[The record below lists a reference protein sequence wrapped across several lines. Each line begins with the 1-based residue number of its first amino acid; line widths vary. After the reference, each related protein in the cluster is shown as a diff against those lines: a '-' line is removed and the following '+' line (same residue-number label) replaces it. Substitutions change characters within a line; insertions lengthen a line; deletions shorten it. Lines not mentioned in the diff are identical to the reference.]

1 MNIHVEIF
9 QRTVKDRKSGISYDL
24 LHSWKQG
31 IESQGD
37 KATVITQAVNPQIV
51 NGEMDAS
58 TPVSVIFGY
67 GGDTQTGHTKG
78 RRRLVRKFQE
88 RMGGVTINF
97 DGGVFNAFGNIG
109 HRDNAHFRCGINSPM
124 RNGDFNNENCPS
136 DRFEKIQ
143 KVFNIDVKPW
153 RTDGKHILI
162 CTQPKDN
169 WSMDGMDPVEWASRV
184 ITEIRKHTDREIK
197 IRPHPNHMNIVP
209 QIQAKHKDIWVRSKM
224 AGNEVPGKST
234 QKDNYKMSFQEDLDN
249 AWAMVTHNSTAGV
262 DAAVYG
268 VPVYNTDDKALSWD
282 VANHSFDNINNP
294 DMPDRTQWLN
304 NLGYA
309 MWSKSEIEQ
318 GLAWQHL
325 KPRVLE
331 LIKEHKYK

>member
-1 MNIHVEIF
+1 
-9 QRTVKDRKSGISYDL
+9 
-24 LHSWKQG
+24 
-31 IESQGD
+31 
-37 KATVITQAVNPQIV
+37 
-51 NGEMDAS
+51 
-58 TPVSVIFGY
+58 
-67 GGDTQTGHTKG
+67 
-78 RRRLVRKFQE
+78 
-88 RMGGVTINF
+88 
-97 DGGVFNAFGNIG
+97 
-109 HRDNAHFRCGINSPM
+109 
-124 RNGDFNNENCPS
+124 
-136 DRFEKIQ
+136 
-143 KVFNIDVKPW
+143 
-153 RTDGKHILI
+153 
-162 CTQPKDN
+162 
-169 WSMDGMDPVEWASRV
+169 MDPVEWASGV

-209 QIQAKHKDIWVRSKM
+209 QLQLKHKDIWVRTKM

-268 VPVYNTDDKALSWD
+268 VPVYNTDDKALSWE

-309 MWSKSEIEQ
+309 MWSKEEIEQ

-331 LIKEHKYK
+331 LIKNNKY

>member
-1 MNIHVEIF
+1 MHIEIF

-24 LHSWKQG
+24 LHAWKKG
-31 IESQGD
+31 IEATGD
-37 KATVITQAVNPQIV
+37 TTTLIENPVNPQIV

-58 TPVSVIFGY
+58 TPVSVMFGY
-67 GGDTQTGHTKG
+67 GGEGQTGHTKG
-78 RRRLVRKFQE
+78 RRRLLRKFQE

-97 DGGVFNAFGNIG
+97 DGGVFNAYGNIG
-109 HRDNAHFRCGINSPM
+109 HRTNAHFRCGINSPM
-124 RNGDFNNENCPS
+124 RNGNFNNDNSPA
-136 DRFEKIQ
+136 DRFEKIA

-169 WSMDGMDPVEWASRV
+169 WSMDGLDPVDWAVDV
-184 ITEIRKHTDREIK
+184 ITKIRKHTDREIK
-197 IRPHPNHMNIVP
+197 IRPHPNHMQIVP
-209 QIQAKHKDIWVRSKM
+209 QLEQRLKNIWVRPKM
-224 AGNEVPGKST
+224 DGKEVRGSSE
-234 QKDNYKMSFQEDLDN
+234 QKDNYKMSFQQDLDN

-268 VPVYNTDDKALSWD
+268 IPVFNTDAKALSWE
-282 VANHSFDNINNP
+282 VANHSFDTIENP
-294 DMPDRTQWLN
+294 ATPDRTQWLN

-309 MWSKSEIEQ
+309 MWSQKEIEQ

-325 KPRVLE
+325 KPKVEE
-331 LIKEHKYK
+331 LIKNHKY